1 MQQYLKNYLLLSSIC
16 CMFFSSCAISKYQKL
31 TNCTTIVA
39 DSIIT
44 PIIKSDNIVKFNTTI
59 DVLKNHLTGIVL
71 VKQTDSVTA
80 HIVFVTE
87 LGMKMFDF
95 EVKGDSMNAH
105 YVFEPL
111 NKPAIITV
119 LKENFRNILLLNIK
133 GKVLNKCTNKSKQT
147 YLKLSLGN
155 RQNTYL
161 KIEKSVALEHLDK
174 TTFHIVEQETYHGK
188 RLNSKVIYN
197 NMSNEG
203 FAKARAKQY
212 GLIKFYFE
220 LNTITE

>member
-1 MQQYLKNYLLLSSIC
+1 
-16 CMFFSSCAISKYQKL
+16 MFFSSCAISKYQKL
-31 TNCTTIVA
+31 TNCSTIVA

-44 PIIKSDNIVKFNTTI
+44 PIIKPDKILKFNTTI

-95 EVKGDSMNAH
+95 EVKGDSINAQ

-133 GKVLNKCTNKSKQT
+133 GKVLNEFTHKSKQT
-147 YLKLSLGN
+147 FLMLSSGN
-155 RQNTYL
+155 RQKTFL
-161 KIEKSVALEHLDK
+161 KAEKTAKSEHLDK
-174 TTFHIVEQETYHGK
+174 SKYTIVEQETYHGK

-197 NMSNEG
+197 NMSDTG
-203 FAKARAKQY
+203 FAKAKAKQY